1 MFVSLR
7 ESKPLF
13 YKMSGTIKYPKSLP
27 NLPKVLFWDIQRQ
40 APDYENHPEW
50 VIQRVLERGSMD
62 DIAEVILFYGKEKV
76 KEVLTTTLH
85 LDEDIL
91 YLASA
96 ILDIPLKNF
105 LCYSTRQYRKIF

>member
-1 MFVSLR
+1 MT
-7 ESKPLF
+7 
-13 YKMSGTIKYPKSLP
+13 GTTKYQRSLP
-27 NLPKVLFWDIQRQ
+27 DLPKVLFWDIPGQ

-50 VIQRVLERGSMD
+50 VIKRVFERGSME
-62 DIAEVILFYGKEKV
+62 DIAEVIIFYGNEKV

-105 LCYSTRQYRKIF
+105 LCYSTKQYRKIF

>member
-1 MFVSLR
+1 MTGTTKYR
-7 ESKPLF
+7 ES
-13 YKMSGTIKYPKSLP
+13 LP
-27 NLPKVLFWDIQRQ
+27 DLPKVLFWDIPGQT
-40 APDYENHPEW
+40 PDYENHPEW
-50 VIQRVLERGSMD
+50 VIKPVFESGSME
-62 DIAEVILFYGKEKV
+62 DIAEVFLFYGKEKV

-96 ILDIPLKNF
+96 LLGMPLKNF

>member
-1 MFVSLR
+1 MT
-7 ESKPLF
+7 
-13 YKMSGTIKYPKSLP
+13 GTTNYGESLP
-27 NLPKVLFWDIQRQ
+27 NLPKELFWDIPGQT
-40 APDYENHPEW
+40 PDYKNHSEW
-50 VIQRVLERGSMD
+50 VIKRVFERGSME
-62 DIAEVILFYGKEKV
+62 DIAEVIIFYGKEKV

-91 YLASA
+91 YMASA

>member
-1 MFVSLR
+1 MTGS
-7 ESKPLF
+7 
-13 YKMSGTIKYPKSLP
+13 TKYQESLP
-27 NLPKVLFWDIQRQ
+27 NLPKVLFWDIPGQ

-50 VIQRVLERGSMD
+50 VIKRVFERGSME
-62 DIAEVILFYGKEKV
+62 DIAEIILFYGKEKV
-76 KEVLTTTLH
+76 KEVLTATWH

-96 ILDIPLKNF
+96 ILDTPLKSF

>member
-1 MFVSLR
+1 MTGTTKYR
-7 ESKPLF
+7 ES
-13 YKMSGTIKYPKSLP
+13 LP
-27 NLPKVLFWDIQRQ
+27 DLPKVLFWDIPGQT
-40 APDYENHPEW
+40 PDYENHPEW
-50 VIQRVLERGSMD
+50 VIKRVFERGSME
-62 DIAEVILFYGKEKV
+62 DIAEVIIFYGNEKV
-76 KEVLTTTLH
+76 KKVLTTTLH

>member
-1 MFVSLR
+1 MT
-7 ESKPLF
+7 
-13 YKMSGTIKYPKSLP
+13 GTTKYGESLP
-27 NLPKVLFWDIQRQ
+27 NLPKVLFWDIPGQT
-40 APDYENHPEW
+40 PDYKNHSEW
-50 VIQRVLERGSMD
+50 VIKRVFERGSME

-76 KEVLTTTLH
+76 KEALTTTLH

-96 ILDIPLKNF
+96 ILDIPLTNF